1 MARYIR
7 DMIEKVDYY
16 ILERISTFT
25 DDEFLQ
31 AKMNDFEVFQGNWF
45 DPGASSGLVVGNVL
59 MTQIHYFLVGT
70 WRGARMDDP
79 NIIDDVQQH
88 IMMNLD
94 KDTYYRSGIR
104 VPQWHYDYDVYEEQ
118 VSFYIFLELYK
129 SNFFSVYWYKGGPT
143 YYEEFVK
150 GIWTVMKNI
159 PIKGT
164 RYVHNIPKKYYK
176 YVTEFIVSFL
186 DEFYYENERKILEDA
201 QGNMFSW
208 HMLKY
213 FLEIAPS
220 KIKSFNAKVEDGK
233 NWEYY
238 YNFDEIGSKWL
249 DHIDGH
255 RAFREAIPP
264 KEPGE
269 AMVVDGDKKQAA
281 TVYDSGSAM
290 STESD
295 RGRKTPPSN
304 SQSPTRGNWTLQ
316 VSRTLSDDDYGWKR
330 SGEMWINE
338 RTDSQ
343 ETVEPVV
350 VKNAWGYG
358 DEYNEDENR
367 IYINYITGETTL
379 IPPAKYEET
388 YIYDEDEGE
397 TLEFGGGRKKRTR
410 RRRRIKKKRSKGKR
424 KRNKRKRKSTKKKRR
439 RKKRTRK
446 RR

>member
-1 MARYIR
+1 MASYIL

-25 DDEFLQ
+25 DDEFLK
-31 AKMNDFEVFQGNWF
+31 AEMNDFEPFLKGEF
-45 DPGASSGLVVGNVL
+45 DPDKAFGGLR
-59 MTQIHYFLVGT
+59 MTQIQYFLVGT
-70 WRGARMDDP
+70 WRGGLKRIP
-79 NIIDDVQQH
+79 NIIEKVQQH

-129 SNFFSVYWYKGGPT
+129 LNHFSDYWYKGGPT

-159 PIKGT
+159 PIKGS

-233 NWEYY
+233 NREYY

-290 STESD
+290 STE
-295 RGRKTPPSN
+295 RKTPSSN

-316 VSRTLSDDDYGWKR
+316 VSRTISDDDYGWKR

-367 IYINYITGETTL
+367 IYINYITGEETL

-388 YIYDEDEGE
+388 YIYDEDE
-397 TLEFGGGRKKRTR
+397 TLEWGGGRKKRTR